1 MVKPLVITPKFDK
14 SIMDELVKGMR
25 DLKVKLAKLE
35 EKGQPLGPLSR
46 PRQLTKEGFVHRCIW
61 CDSTDHTRRDCDGFS
76 DALRKDVVFF
86 KDVKIHLRE
95 TGLPLRTNF
104 GKGGMQ
110 TLVEDMATNHV
121 TSSIEAA
128 TYGVKIESFRDSMP
142 ENDVDKGNLWP
153 NVMDL
158 AKKGKLMKEVLH
170 EAGDC
175 IRLET
180 GWNDLVDSMSMH
192 AYITHCQNHEAIV
205 EEKRRRENGDK
216 GPSKR
221 STRSGGRNDATPPR
235 APPTEEA
242 PSPEVTMEES
252 TTGKKKEPAKVRMG
266 KARQCMIEK
275 LDQFDG
281 RDISK
286 FCQAYEEAMEDNG
299 IDDSV
304 AIKNFHLIVK
314 PELRGPI
321 EELQGQHSVSW
332 RNFKVALKA
341 EYFLEDSQRVT
352 KQTFIKWVQMKNK
365 RLTSREILREFEKKF
380 DQLSTGEQQ
389 SLRSEKVE
397 LFVQAADSPLQK
409 SLVQLLEDPAGEL
422 GLTNDWDAIPAPI
435 NLLVK
440 RQKRIDKSIVVD
452 SHEDFEENG
461 IVEKI
466 VEKPKASSSP
476 TLEGKE
482 TPKVAQSSTL
492 DDSTMDDLIKVDSL
506 SVHAYI
512 AKAQANEAFVKD
524 KRKQEDEALETSKK
538 QTRANTRSDGER
550 MQKSTPIPEVQ
561 MKDASKDKKQ
571 SKVRGPSY
579 KLRSDIELATNLKK
593 VFEERILNSKVEMT
607 LGDILGIAKQE
618 FHEEIIDIIKR
629 ERHVLVEQETN
640 PTNNQNILHEELE
653 DLEEPRARI
662 ENDVVLKAKH
672 AHFHEDEESDEVPRS
687 HFLRSHWA
695 RATTETV
702 VKIADFEGPI
712 LTLVDHGLEINLMSM
727 TLYQK
732 GKWPI
737 DLDHGWRRRAANTQP
752 GFLYGAC
759 ANVKVTIGDVSD
771 EQNFFVQDHSSY
783 SLILGQPYIVAL
795 RMETKVLD
803 DGSAYARVRSKDGKK
818 AVQFMTV
825 CVNHARNKEGLR
837 DHPFPKIQKDF
848 KENRFSQD
856 FLGVPL

>member
-1 MVKPLVITPKFDK
+1 MENSNEHMMQQMMQQF
-14 SIMDELVKGMR
+14 
-25 DLKVKLAKLE
+25 
-35 EKGQPLGPLSR
+35 
-46 PRQLTKEGFVHRCIW
+46 
-61 CDSTDHTRRDCDGFS
+61 
-76 DALRKDVVFF
+76 VVFF
-86 KDVKIHLRE
+86 QQQQV
-95 TGLPLRTNF
+95 
-104 GKGGMQ
+104 MQ
-110 TLVEDMATNHV
+110 QRMNLED
-121 TSSIEAA
+121 
-128 TYGVKIESFRDSMP
+128 
-142 ENDVDKGNLWP
+142 
-153 NVMDL
+153 
-158 AKKGKLMKEVLH
+158 
-170 EAGDC
+170 
-175 IRLET
+175 
-180 GWNDLVDSMSMH
+180 
-192 AYITHCQNHEAIV
+192 
-205 EEKRRRENGDK
+205 
-216 GPSKR
+216 
-221 STRSGGRNDATPPR
+221 
-235 APPTEEA
+235 
-242 PSPEVTMEES
+242 
-252 TTGKKKEPAKVRMG
+252 RMR
-266 KARQCMIEK
+266 KARQCVIEK
-275 LDQFDG
+275 LDRFDG

-286 FCQAYEEAMEDNG
+286 FCRAYEEAMEDNG

-304 AIKNFHLIVK
+304 AIENFHFIVK
-314 PELRGPI
+314 PELQEPI

-352 KQTFIKWVQMKNK
+352 KQTFITWVQMKNK
-365 RLTSREILREFEKKF
+365 GLISRELLREFEKKF

-397 LFVQAADSPLQK
+397 LFVQAADSRLQK
-409 SLVQLLEDPAGEL
+409 SLVQLLEDPTGEL
-422 GLTNDWDAIPAPI
+422 GLTNDWDAIPAAI

-452 SHEDFEENG
+452 SYEDFKENG

-482 TPKVAQSSTL
+482 KPKATQTSTL
-492 DDSTMDDLIKVDSL
+492 DDSTMDDLIK
-506 SVHAYI
+506 
-512 AKAQANEAFVKD
+512 
-524 KRKQEDEALETSKK
+524 
-538 QTRANTRSDGER
+538 
-550 MQKSTPIPEVQ
+550 
-561 MKDASKDKKQ
+561 
-571 SKVRGPSY
+571 
-579 KLRSDIELATNLKK
+579 
-593 VFEERILNSKVEMT
+593 
-607 LGDILGIAKQE
+607 
-618 FHEEIIDIIKR
+618 
-629 ERHVLVEQETN
+629 
-640 PTNNQNILHEELE
+640 ELE
-653 DLEEPRARI
+653 DLEEPRARM
-662 ENDVVLKAKH
+662 ENDVVLEAKH

-687 HFLRSHWA
+687 HFLRSHWV

-702 VKIADFEGPI
+702 VKIADFEEPI
-712 LTLVDHGLEINLMSM
+712 LALVDHGSEITFMSM

-737 DLDHGWRRRAANTQP
+737 DLDHGWRIRAANTQP

-837 DHPFPKIQKDF
+837 DHPLPKIQKDF